1 MKKALSAIVALALVF
16 CFGKANACTNFL
28 ITKGASADGS
38 CMISYAADSHVLYGE
53 LYHYPAAD
61 YPEGTM
67 LDVWDWDG
75 GAFRGQIPQVAH
87 TYNVVGNM
95 NEWQLAIGETTYG
108 GLECLWEGQ
117 GIMDYGSLIYITL
130 QRAKTA
136 REAIKVM
143 ADLVAN
149 YGYVSE
155 GESFSIADTEE
166 CWILEMIG
174 KGKQNKGAVWVA
186 RRIPDGYVSGHANQ
200 ARITTFPLASRK
212 CKTSIT
218 YKNIDKLFKD
228 ANIDCVYADD
238 VISFAKESKL
248 YDGPDAQFSFSDVY
262 CPADFGTVRG
272 CDMRVWAMFN
282 KVVDGMD
289 QYWGYA
295 TGRDIKR
302 VQPYKAGMCQT
313 PENFPTNRMPLWV
326 QPKQK
331 VSVTDVMDFMRDHL
345 EGTELDMSQDF
356 GAGPFHCPYRWR
368 PMDWEVD
375 GVSYVHERTTATQQ
389 TGFSFVAQCRGYLPA
404 PLGGIIWFGVD
415 DAASTVYC
423 PMYTCM
429 TQIPECF
436 RVGNGSMTE
445 WSETSAFWIFNQM
458 SNWAYT
464 KYDYIH
470 PEIDKMQHQL
480 EGNWVN
486 TLVPEIDNR
495 ANGCKNQKEA
505 IRQLTEFSCTQADKL
520 CKTWKN
526 FYHTLFMKY
535 MDGNLN
541 TASQPVPG
549 QKYTPINSD
558 HPKYSDEYYRILIE
572 KTGDKYKAY

>member
-1 MKKALSAIVALALVF
+1 MKKLLSMLIALALVF
-16 CFGKANACTNFL
+16 VFGEANACTNFL

-61 YPEGTM
+61 YPQGAM
-67 LDVWDWDG
+67 RDVYDWDG
-75 GAFRGQIPQVAH
+75 GAYLGQIPEVSH

-108 GLECLWEGQ
+108 GLEALWGGQ
-117 GIMDYGSLIYITL
+117 GIIDYGSLIYITL
-130 QRAKTA
+130 QRAKNA
-136 REAIKVM
+136 REAIKTM
-143 ADLVAN
+143 GDLVAN

-174 KGKQNKGAVWVA
+174 KGPQNKGAVWVA

-200 ARITTFPLASRK
+200 ARITTFPLAK
-212 CKTSIT
+212 KNKTSIT
-218 YKNIDKLFKD
+218 YKDIAKVLTDK
-228 ANIDCVYADD
+228 NIDCVYSDD
-238 VISFAKESKL
+238 VISFAKEARL
-248 YDGPDAQFSFSDVY
+248 YDGPDEKFSFSDVY

-282 KVVDGMD
+282 KVVDNMD
-289 QYWGYA
+289 EYWDYA
-295 TGRDIKR
+295 TGRNIKR
-302 VQPYKAGMCQT
+302 VKPVKIGAPQT
-313 PENFPTNRMPLWV
+313 PDNFPTNRMPLWV
-326 QPKQK
+326 QPKHK
-331 VSVTDVMDFMRDHL
+331 VSVQEMMSFMRDHL
-345 EGTELDMSQDF
+345 EGTELDMSQDV

-375 GVSYVHERTTATQQ
+375 GKNYVHERTTATQQ
-389 TGFSFVAQCRGYLPA
+389 TGFSFVAQCRGEIAA

-429 TQIPECF
+429 TEIPECF
-436 RVGNGSMTE
+436 REGNGSMSE

-464 KYDYIH
+464 KYNYIH
-470 PEIDKMQHQL
+470 PEIAERQNEL
-480 EGNWVN
+480 ETRYVKE
-486 TLVPEIDNR
+486 LVPEIDR
-495 ANGCKNQKEA
+495 KVRGIKDIEEAKLMLTKFSIVQANELCDTWRDFY
-505 IRQLTEFSCTQADKL
+505 RQ
-520 CKTWKN
+520 
-526 FYHTLFMKY
+526 LFMKY

-541 TASQPVPG
+541 TAGTPIEG
-549 QKYTPINSD
+549 HKYTPIKSE
-558 HPKYSDEYYRILIE
+558 HPMYDKMYYKRIVDE
-572 KTGDKYKAY
+572 TGDKYLAH

>member
-1 MKKALSAIVALALVF
+1 MKKAFSAIVALALVF

-67 LDVWDWDG
+67 LEVWDWDG
-75 GAFRGQIPQVAH
+75 GAFRGRIPQVAH

-238 VISFAKESKL
+238 VISFAKENKL

-541 TASQPVPG
+541 TAPQPIPG
-549 QKYTPINSD
+549 QKYTPINSE
-558 HPKYSDEYYRILIE
+558 HPKYNDEYYRILIE

>member
-1 MKKALSAIVALALVF
+1 
-16 CFGKANACTNFL
+16 
-28 ITKGASADGS
+28 
-38 CMISYAADSHVLYGE
+38 
-53 LYHYPAAD
+53 
-61 YPEGTM
+61 
-67 LDVWDWDG
+67 
-75 GAFRGQIPQVAH
+75 
-87 TYNVVGNM
+87 
-95 NEWQLAIGETTYG
+95 
-108 GLECLWEGQ
+108 
-117 GIMDYGSLIYITL
+117 
-130 QRAKTA
+130 
-136 REAIKVM
+136 
-143 ADLVAN
+143 
-149 YGYVSE
+149 
-155 GESFSIADTEE
+155 
-166 CWILEMIG
+166 
-174 KGKQNKGAVWVA
+174 
-186 RRIPDGYVSGHANQ
+186 
-200 ARITTFPLASRK
+200 
-212 CKTSIT
+212 
-218 YKNIDKLFKD
+218 
-228 ANIDCVYADD
+228 
-238 VISFAKESKL
+238 
-248 YDGPDAQFSFSDVY
+248 
-262 CPADFGTVRG
+262 
-272 CDMRVWAMFN
+272 
-282 KVVDGMD
+282 
-289 QYWGYA
+289 
-295 TGRDIKR
+295 
-302 VQPYKAGMCQT
+302 
-313 PENFPTNRMPLWV
+313 
-326 QPKQK
+326 
-331 VSVTDVMDFMRDHL
+331 
-345 EGTELDMSQDF
+345 
-356 GAGPFHCPYRWR
+356 
-368 PMDWEVD
+368 MDWEVD

-541 TASQPVPG
+541 TAPQPIPG
-549 QKYTPINSD
+549 QKYTPINSE
-558 HPKYSDEYYRILIE
+558 HPKYNDEYYRILIE